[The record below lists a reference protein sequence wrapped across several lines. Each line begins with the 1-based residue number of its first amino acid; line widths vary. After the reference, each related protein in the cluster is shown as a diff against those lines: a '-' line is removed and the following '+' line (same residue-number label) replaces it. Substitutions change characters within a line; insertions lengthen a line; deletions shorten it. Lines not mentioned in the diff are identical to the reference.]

1 MKRSTGSVKKGIVA
15 PDLLEERA
23 KCAFDQEEMR
33 TFISGGPEREQ
44 KWKEIVDSFGADP
57 TLSNHIDF
65 YDMTP
70 HEMQEDL
77 WKRINTLYTKHKK
90 VVFED

>member
-1 MKRSTGSVKKGIVA
+1 MKRTGSVKKGIVA

-23 KCAFDQEEMR
+23 KCAFDQAEMR
-33 TFISGGPEREQ
+33 TFIAGGPEREQ
-44 KWKEIVDSFGADP
+44 KWREIVDLFGADP
-57 TLSNHIDF
+57 TLRNHIDF

-77 WKRINTLYTKHKK
+77 WKRINTLYSKHGK
-90 VVFED
+90 FCF